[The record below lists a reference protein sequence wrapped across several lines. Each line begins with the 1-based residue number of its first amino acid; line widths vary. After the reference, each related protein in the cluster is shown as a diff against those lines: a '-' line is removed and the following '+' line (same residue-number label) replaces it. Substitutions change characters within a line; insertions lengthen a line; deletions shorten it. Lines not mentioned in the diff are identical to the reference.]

1 MKRIYLAFLLFTLSY
16 CLFNM
21 TSFSNMPNKTYS
33 NGLGFS
39 AMQNNANEIYLS
51 VKTSMS
57 SASIVRW
64 NATSS
69 LNVTQM
75 GSYK

>member
-1 MKRIYLAFLLFTLSY
+1 
-16 CLFNM
+16 M
-21 TSFSNMPNKTYS
+21 TPFSNMPNKTYS
-33 NGLGFS
+33 SGLGFS
-39 AMQNNANEIYLS
+39 AMQNNGNEIYLS
-51 VKTSMS
+51 VKTSSS

-69 LNVTQM
+69 SNVTQM

>member
-1 MKRIYLAFLLFTLSY
+1 MKRIYLTFLLFTLSY

-21 TSFSNMPNKTYS
+21 TSFPNMPNKTYS